1 MRITRSGFA
10 ALFLLL
16 LVAEAIAAAAPPAG
30 LHRPT
35 SRFKAARNT
44 YGSHYVTGF
53 SAIPLKQGNG
63 FYKNTLV
70 SLNTV
75 AYGVTKKFSVVGA
88 IELFSILRNRS
99 NGPVYSL
106 RTQLAGPIS
115 DKFHLAGSVSYL
127 NLRIPTG
134 TEPIADVDLPGGL
147 FLAMGTAT
155 LGSADH
161 HLSLSAGW
169 THNGQELARG
179 PALSLAGATRVLTN
193 LMLVTENWLF
203 QDPDR
208 NFLAHSLALRV
219 LGDDLAIDVG
229 VTYDEQI
236 TVLVTPIGL
245 PFVSATLN
253 F

>member
-1 MRITRSGFA
+1 MRI
-10 ALFLLL
+10 LLPSFTAVFVII
-16 LVAEAIAAAAPPAG
+16 LVVDATGAVRHPAG
-30 LHRPT
+30 PHRPT

-53 SAIPLKQGNG
+53 SAIPLKQGTG

-75 AYGVTKKFSVVGA
+75 AYGVSKKFSVMGA
-88 IELFSILRNRS
+88 VELFSILRNRS
-99 NGPVYSL
+99 TGPVYSL
-106 RTQLAGPIS
+106 RTQLAGPVS
-115 DKFHLAGSVSYL
+115 EKFHVAGSISYL

-134 TEPIADVDLPGGL
+134 TEPIADVDQPGGL

-155 LGSADH
+155 VGSADH
-161 HLSLSAGW
+161 HLSLGAGW

-179 PALSLAGATRVLTN
+179 PALSLAGATRLLTN
-193 LMLVTENWLF
+193 LMLVTEHWLF
-203 QDPDR
+203 QDPDG
-208 NFLAHSLALRV
+208 NFLAHSLAVRV
-219 LGDDLAIDVG
+219 LGDDLAIDIG
-229 VTYDEQI
+229 ITYDEQV